1 MDRSAVA
8 LGIDVA
14 VCIYDRRAQTFENS
28 PHRYEDAAAAHDGR
42 LVEGHDLPVD
52 DDGDVGVENRADRR
66 GGRDR
71 SGRGEAGRTPESL
84 HSYLPPRNDSEG
96 NAYPSA
102 GRVFAR
108 LLGCRRAFAA
118 FYCTGTACTRGFIS
132 SAIARWSALRSKNP
146 IHVL

>member
-52 DDGDVGVENRADRR
+52 DDGDVGGENRADRR

-108 LLGCRRAFAA
+108 LLDAGVRSPRF
-118 FYCTGTACTRGFIS
+118 
-132 SAIARWSALRSKNP
+132 IARARPVPAASLPRRSRAGR
-146 IHVL
+146 L